1 MINADELTGYDA
13 IAQAEL
19 VRQGAVTPIELVDA
33 AIARI
38 EQVNPI
44 LNALGSSRNIIVPL
58 SRRDG
63 RNVHKPLWQPR
74 QPLPSLF
81 QRGHGF
87 LG

>member
-1 MINADELTGYDA
+1 MLDE
-13 IAQAEL
+13 IFKRFVNESP
-19 VRQGAVTPIELVDA
+19 VTVMVGGL
-33 AIARI
+33 
-38 EQVNPI
+38 
-44 LNALGSSRNIIVPL
+44 LGSSRNIIVPL
-58 SRRDG
+58 SQRDG